1 MLFRGS
7 VVISTNHSQI
17 FTIIIIHEEHIT
29 KLDTNMFLAVA
40 SFWEMQLLNTS
51 AAIASIASIHLRIRR
66 NDRVQ

>member
-17 FTIIIIHEEHIT
+17 FTIIHEEHIT

-51 AAIASIASIHLRIRR
+51 AAIASIASIHLWILR